1 MKDPVELKDMPIWA
15 RDNPHLLADIIDKFS
30 KVCKLIRAMVTSK
43 ELNLGSVAQL
53 GRAVVSKTIGRG
65 FESSHSRNCKE
76 G

>member
-1 MKDPVELKDMPIWA
+1 MEYSFKPG
-15 RDNPHLLADIIDKFS
+15 DI
-30 KVCKLIRAMVTSK
+30 V
-43 ELNLGSVAQL
+43 GSVAQL